1 MSEILPLP
9 PGSTQQ
15 PPPAANDTGLFPHL
29 STGHLTFIAV
39 FWAGLIAYMVWRLT
53 WLHWVQLFVA
63 GAVGVSFLL
72 LVGDVP
78 GAKGGA
84 AIYGGVAAFLLTLAL
99 ARLGDWYRR
108 RQDRH

>member
-15 PPPAANDTGLFPHL
+15 PPPVEGEPGLFTHMG
-29 STGHLTFIAV
+29 TGHIIFAVSFQIAV
-39 FWAGLIAYMVWRLT
+39 LAYMIWRLNWWH
-53 WLHWVQLFVA
+53 WLQLFVA
-63 GAVGVSFLL
+63 GGVGVSFLL

-78 GAKGGA
+78 GARGGA
-84 AIYGGVAAFLLTLAL
+84 AIYGSVAAFLLTLAL